1 MDFFQF
7 GEIITDPPVI
17 DDESSDYHNHDRK
30 LSVKSISNHISLNAS
45 LAASLQVAAHVKPG
59 NVHRYHDFRETR
71 LEHYLSS
78 AVLLNNPIVELATR
92 GILTERELIDID
104 EVDMGWIIAEA
115 AKENAKW
122 HHGGMTNL
130 GMLFLYSPIALAAG
144 FMLSEADQ
152 NLNSINFKELP
163 KIAMDFLDNTTPEDT
178 VNVIT
183 MLYHLKTEVYPMSNI
198 IGISLP
204 ESITDVL
211 EEEINLLEFFKVN
224 SKKNLIF
231 DQIQKSYSDIFSIG
245 FSAFEEAL
253 NESLTMIDAISH
265 TYITLLSTNLD
276 SLVYRKYGK
285 DEALKIMQKA
295 KNIMDNGGFL
305 TSKGRILTYELD
317 KYLQRPDSTI
327 NPGAMADLT
336 STVTFLATL
345 KGYRP

>member
-1 MDFFQF
+1 
-7 GEIITDPPVI
+7 
-17 DDESSDYHNHDRK
+17 
-30 LSVKSISNHISLNAS
+30 
-45 LAASLQVAAHVKPG
+45 
-59 NVHRYHDFRETR
+59 
-71 LEHYLSS
+71 
-78 AVLLNNPIVELATR
+78 
-92 GILTERELIDID
+92 
-104 EVDMGWIIAEA
+104 
-115 AKENAKW
+115 
-122 HHGGMTNL
+122 
-130 GMLFLYSPIALAAG
+130 
-144 FMLSEADQ
+144 
-152 NLNSINFKELP
+152 
-163 KIAMDFLDNTTPEDT
+163 MDFLDNTTPEDT

-204 ESITDVL
+204 ESISDVL
-211 EEEINLLEFFKVN
+211 EEEINLLEFFKAN

-245 FSAFEEAL
+245 LSAFEEAL

-285 DEALKIMQKA
+285 DEALKVMQKA
-295 KNIMDNGGFL
+295 KNIMENGGFL

-336 STVTFLATL
+336 SAVTFLATL